1 MPQKRS
7 FAKVP
12 SLGRSNLL
20 RSKKA
25 ACRAAQRPMFSK
37 IVIALALASLA
48 VVALEFLGESE
59 NGAALE
65 QEVAGQLDALRKHLF
80 RR

>member
-1 MPQKRS
+1 
-7 FAKVP
+7 
-12 SLGRSNLL
+12 
-20 RSKKA
+20 
-25 ACRAAQRPMFSK
+25 MFSK

-48 VVALEFLGESE
+48 AVALGFLGESE